1 MFRRYKLPSRKT
13 SDPTLTPLDLE
24 IMTVLW
30 DTGPAGVQ
38 AVQSRLQERE
48 LAYTTVQTMLNIL
61 HRKGKVKRTLK
72 DRAYVY
78 RAVLSRPRVVRQ
90 AVSQVIERFFGGSA
104 DRLVLNLV
112 KTRQLTPDSL
122 ARIQKELKE
131 EESHGD
137 D

>member
-13 SDPTLTPLDLE
+13 SDPTLTPLELE

-78 RAVLSRPRVVRQ
+78 RAVLSRPRVIRQ